1 MNKTIKTMLAL
12 MAGAMVF
19 AACSNDDTLENIN
32 EQTPSALKPMIFT
45 ASMEGQGGGTR
56 AAIDGLD
63 IKWTSGDKISIFD
76 GSTENNGDQ
85 EFTLSDGSGTTSGT
99 FTGTAAEATTY
110 YALYPY
116 AESKSENRT
125 PTEEEVKAAAG
136 DADYKIENW
145 KKNWKTIYK
154 KHPELLE
161 QEMNAYEISPE
172 NQAIILAYLKGET
185 LEIKSGV
192 QRNESNQFEDVVL
205 PAEQTATTG
214 SADPNAM
221 LMIAKSDDASTMEF
235 KNVCAYV
242 KVTPQFDCDA
252 ICLRSTDA
260 TKYLA
265 GTVTI
270 DYNEGTPTTTVTANG
285 SNEVLLTGTI
295 TGGNT
300 YYIAVR
306 PETLSSGFT
315 IEFLSKDKTHYYA
328 RTSSSSLALARNNV
342 KNLGEFATD
351 GKWSVSTPTSGT
363 ADGHDWKL
371 ISANPM
377 LKIATELAIDNVL
390 WGDVENNL
398 SLWGGNW
405 ILPSKED
412 MAALFSANLVSDGTF
427 SGQGVLKFNKFTLMP
442 AGFWY
447 WLSGVDSNS
456 GRRDQYSISGSSYAT
471 NTPTEQAGI
480 FYKYIGN

>member
-1 MNKTIKTMLAL
+1 MKSMLAL

-32 EQTPSALKPMIFT
+32 EQTPSALKPMTFT
-45 ASMEGQGGGTR
+45 VSMEGQGGGTR

-85 EFTLSDGSGTTSGT
+85 EFTLSGDGGSTSGS
-99 FTGTAAEATTY
+99 FTGTAATATTY

-116 AESKSENRT
+116 AASSFESKDV
-125 PTEEEVKAAAG
+125 TEEEARAAAG
-136 DADYKIENW
+136 TY
-145 KKNWKTIYK
+145 T
-154 KHPELLE
+154 PELRMWKE
-161 QEMNAYEISPE
+161 WIEMDEEMVIDMMRQHEISPE
-172 NQAIILAYLKGET
+172 NQAIILAYLKGEKAQ
-185 LEIKSGV
+185 IKSGV

-205 PAEQTATTG
+205 PAEQTATAG
-214 SADPNAM
+214 SADKNAM

-285 SNEVLLTGTI
+285 SNEVFLTGTI

-328 RTSSSSLALARNNV
+328 RTSSSSLALTRNNV

-371 ISANPM
+371 ISVNPM

-390 WGDVENNL
+390 WADVENNL

-442 AGFWY
+442 AGLWY

-456 GRRDQYSISGSSYAT
+456 GRRDQYSISGDFYAT
-471 NTPTEQAGI
+471 TTPTEQAGI

>member
-1 MNKTIKTMLAL
+1 MKSMLAL

-85 EFTLSDGSGTTSGT
+85 EFTLSGDGGSTSGS
-99 FTGTAAEATTY
+99 FTGTAATATTY

-116 AESKSENRT
+116 AASSFESKDV
-125 PTEEEVKAAAG
+125 TEEDAMAAAG
-136 DADYKIENW
+136 DAIKEFRKWEDRWDRTYSSNPDVLVKA
-145 KKNWKTIYK
+145 
-154 KHPELLE
+154 
-161 QEMNAYEISPE
+161 MNIQGISPE
-172 NQAIILAYLKGET
+172 NQAIILAYLKGVK
-185 LEIKSGV
+185 LEIKSGP

-205 PAEQTATTG
+205 PAEQTATAG
-214 SADPNAM
+214 SADKNAM

-270 DYNEGTPTTTVTANG
+270 DYNGGTPTTTVTANG
-285 SNEVLLTGTI
+285 SNEVFLTGTI

-328 RTSSSSLALARNNV
+328 RTSSSSLALTRNNV

-371 ISANPM
+371 ISVNPM
-377 LKIATELAIDNVL
+377 LKFATELAIDNVL

-412 MAALFSANLVSDGTF
+412 MAALVSANLLSDGTF
-427 SGQGVLKFNKFTLMP
+427 SGQGVLKFNKITLIP
-442 AGFWY
+442 AGKWY
-447 WLSGVDSNS
+447 WLSGVDSNY

-471 NTPTEQAGI
+471 STPTEQAGI

>member
-1 MNKTIKTMLAL
+1 MKSMLAL

-19 AACSNDDTLENIN
+19 TACSNDDTLENIN

-85 EFTLSDGSGTTSGT
+85 EFTLSGDGGSTSGS
-99 FTGTAAEATTY
+99 FTGTAATATTY

-116 AESKSENRT
+116 AASSFESKDVTKEDAM
-125 PTEEEVKAAAG
+125 AAAG
-136 DADYKIENW
+136 DAYYRIEDWKMDWDMYSRYPEYLVEQMNDYN
-145 KKNWKTIYK
+145 
-154 KHPELLE
+154 
-161 QEMNAYEISPE
+161 ISPE
-172 NQAIILAYLKGET
+172 NQVIILAYLKGEKAQ
-185 LEIKSGV
+185 IKSGP
-192 QRNESNQFEDVVL
+192 QRNANDQFEDVVL
-205 PAEQTATTG
+205 PAEQTATAG
-214 SADPNAM
+214 SADKNAM

-285 SNEVLLTGTI
+285 SNEVFLTGTI

-377 LKIATELAIDNVL
+377 LKFATELAIDNVL

-412 MAALFSANLVSDGTF
+412 MDALFSANLLSNGTF
-427 SGQGVLKFNKFTLMP
+427 SGQGVLKFNKFTLWP
-442 AGFWY
+442 AGLWY
-447 WLSGVDSNS
+447 WLSGVDSNN

>member
-1 MNKTIKTMLAL
+1 MKSMLAL

-85 EFTLSDGSGTTSGT
+85 EFTLSGDGGSTSGS
-99 FTGTAAEATTY
+99 FTGTAATATTY

-116 AESKSENRT
+116 AASSFESKDV
-125 PTEEEVKAAAG
+125 TEEEARAAAG
-136 DADYKIENW
+136 EADEMIERW
-145 KKNWKTIYK
+145 KRDWDMRYSSR
-154 KHPELLE
+154 PENLVR
-161 QEMNAYEISPE
+161 EMNDFDISPE
-172 NQAIILAYLKGET
+172 NQAIILAYLKGEKI
-185 LEIKSGV
+185 EKKIGV
-192 QRNESNQFEDVVL
+192 QRNANDQFEGVVL
-205 PAEQTATTG
+205 PAEQTATAG
-214 SADPNAM
+214 SADKNAM

-235 KNVCAYV
+235 KNVCAFV

-270 DYNEGTPTTTVTANG
+270 DYNGGTPTTTVTANG
-285 SNEVLLTGTI
+285 SNEVILTGTI
-295 TGGNT
+295 TSGNT

-315 IEFLSKDKTHYYA
+315 IGFLSKDKTHYYA

-351 GKWSVSTPTSGT
+351 GKWSLSTPTSGT

-371 ISANPM
+371 ISVNPM

-390 WGDVENNL
+390 LDDAENNF
-398 SLWGGNW
+398 SLWGENW

-412 MAALFSANLVSDGTF
+412 MDALFSANLVSDGTF
-427 SGQGVLKFNKFTLMP
+427 SGQGVFKFNNITLIP
-442 AGFWY
+442 ATSWY
-447 WLSGVDSNS
+447 WLSGFDPNF
-456 GRRDQYSISGSSYAT
+456 GERDMYSISGYYYPT
-471 NTPTEQAGI
+471 NNKDDQCGI